1 MSDGSRFTKC
11 PICLKSFHKVSIE
24 AHASLCIGSSE
35 VHSPTSSINSPSVV
49 KRPFKL
55 SFEPSQHS
63 IGKRQ
68 KGLDQPVEPYPY
80 LVVLDLEWTCDNK
93 AAIKPH
99 AEIIEFSCVLVDTTS
114 RPARIV
120 SEFQRYVLPIHNPV
134 LSEFCTDLTGITQA
148 TIDRWGVS
156 LHDVLSFFESW
167 LVSNKVIK
175 DTEVE
180 NRAWCSAR
188 DNLNPFVI
196 ITWSDADLGS
206 TLARQSRS
214 TGIDRRPW
222 FNKWINLRLAYRSVY
237 QRPARGLQRCVDAI
251 PGLKFIGRPHSAIVD
266 ARNTAQIVLN
276 MINRQNY
283 VFCRTTRFLDKD
295 GYMIGSRQGSKY
307 SKRKS
312 VFQHKKSTLSP

>member
-35 VHSPTSSINSPSVV
+35 VHSPTSSALRNEKEFQSLMKGESSINSPSVV
-49 KRPFKL
+49 KRP
-55 SFEPSQHS
+55 
-63 IGKRQ
+63 
-68 KGLDQPVEPYPY
+68 
-80 LVVLDLEWTCDNK
+80 
-93 AAIKPH
+93 
-99 AEIIEFSCVLVDTTS
+99 CVLVDTTS

-312 VFQHKKSTLSP
+312 FSQHKKSTLSP